1 MSRRAEMRALATFTI
16 AAMLLTALFS
26 IQLGYAQ
33 TTDLQLKVV
42 DYNGNPVGNVEVVLT
57 NSTLRRTFRSTS
69 AGIATFR
76 GLSPGEY
83 NVQVSIDGVLVANET
98 VRVPHEGERI
108 VRLAVA
114 SLTVRVLD
122 AEGRGVKGVTVQVR
136 SSTGKIERSATTSDD
151 GSLSFSN
158 LPLSTLREGGSY
170 NVTVRVMNATVLS
183 VNVDHAPINRTL
195 ELIAPLVR
203 VGLEVLDLG
212 GEPVN
217 DVELR
222 ILSLIHI

>member
-69 AGIATFR
+69 AGVATFR

-114 SLTVRVLD
+114 VLALKVLD
-122 AEGRGVKGVTVQVR
+122 AEGRGAKGVTVQVR

-151 GSLSFSN
+151 GSLS
-158 LPLSTLREGGSY
+158 
-170 NVTVRVMNATVLS
+170 
-183 VNVDHAPINRTL
+183 
-195 ELIAPLVR
+195 
-203 VGLEVLDLG
+203 
-212 GEPVN
+212 
-217 DVELR
+217 
-222 ILSLIHI
+222 